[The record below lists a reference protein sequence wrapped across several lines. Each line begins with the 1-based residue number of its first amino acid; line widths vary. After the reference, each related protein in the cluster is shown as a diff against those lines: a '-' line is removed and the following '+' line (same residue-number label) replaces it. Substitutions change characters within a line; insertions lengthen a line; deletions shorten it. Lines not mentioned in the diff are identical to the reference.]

1 LVSARYDFLP
11 LLAGLEERLG
21 YRFHDPALLRT
32 ALTHRSYLHENPAE
46 GGDRA
51 EGEDNQRLE
60 FLGDAVLS
68 LAISTLLYRVHPSF
82 REGDLTRMRAGL
94 VNEHQLSELA
104 GDLGLAGYLV
114 LGHGEEASGGR
125 SKRSILAD
133 AFEAVLAAV
142 YLDGGYQAAV
152 DAVERLF
159 ADLVQ
164 SSAGRDLLEDYK
176 TRLQELTQAD
186 FNQTPDYRLTGIE
199 GPDHDRTFEVTLA
212 LGSIDLAVG
221 RGRSKKEAER
231 AAARAALKKLE
242 P

>member
-1 LVSARYDFLP
+1 MPDPL

-21 YRFHDPALLRT
+21 YRFHDQALLRS
-32 ALTHRSYLHENPAE
+32 ALTHRSFLHENPAE

-51 EGEDNQRLE
+51 EAEDNQRLE

-68 LAISTLLYRVHPSF
+68 LAIGTLLYRVHPSL

-104 GDLGLAGYLV
+104 GSLGLAGCLV
-114 LGHGEEASGGR
+114 LGRGEETSGGR
-125 SKRSILAD
+125 AKRSILAD
-133 AFEAVLAAV
+133 ALEAVLAAV
-142 YLDGGYQAAV
+142 YLDGGYQAAAEV
-152 DAVERLF
+152 VERLF
-159 ADLVQ
+159 ADLAR
-164 SSAGRDLLEDYK
+164 SGAGRDLLEDYK

-186 FNQTPDYRLTGIE
+186 FSQTPDYRLTGIE
-199 GPDHDRTFEVTLA
+199 GPDHDRTFEITLS

-231 AAARAALKKLE
+231 AAAQAALKKLE